1 MLYELAHDPKF
12 WVSLAFVVFVG
23 LMVWKASKPILDGI
37 DARGERIKAELDEAQ
52 RLREEAQKAL
62 AEYKRKQRD
71 AAKEAEDLLA
81 NARHEADLLRKQ
93 AAEDL
98 KLTLARREKAAVEK
112 IAQAEAQ
119 AVQEVRAQAV
129 DIAIAATAKLLS
141 ENVDPTRDQAMVDQA
156 IKDLGRKLH

>member
-1 MLYELAHDPKF
+1 MLNDPTF
-12 WVSLAFVVFVG
+12 WVAVAFFVFAG
-23 LMVWKASKPILDGI
+23 LMIWKARQPVLKGL
-37 DARGERIKAELDEAQ
+37 DARAERIRAELDEAQ

-81 NARHEADLLRKQ
+81 NARHEAELLRRQ
-93 AAEDL
+93 AVADL
-98 KLTLARREKAAVEK
+98 EQTLARREKAALDK
-112 IAQAEAQ
+112 ITQAETQ
-119 AVQEVRAQAV
+119 AVLDVRAKAV

-141 ENVDPTRDQAMVDQA
+141 ENVDPTRDQSIVDQA

>member
-1 MLYELAHDPKF
+1 MLNDPTF
-12 WVSLAFVVFVG
+12 WVAVAFVVFAG
-23 LMVWKASKPILDGI
+23 LMVWKVRRPVLQSL
-37 DARGERIKAELDEAQ
+37 DARAERIRAELDEAQ

-81 NARHEADLLRKQ
+81 SARHEADLLRRQ
-93 AAEDL
+93 AADDL
-98 KLTLARREKAAVEK
+98 TQTLARREKAAIEK

-129 DIAIAATAKLLS
+129 DMAIAATAKLLS
-141 ENVDPTRDQAMVDQA
+141 ESVDPTRDQGLVDQA
-156 IKDLGRKLH
+156 IKDLGHKLH

>member
-1 MLYELAHDPKF
+1 MAALFHDPTF
-12 WVSLAFVVFVG
+12 WVAVAFFVFVG
-23 LMVWKASKPILDGI
+23 LMLWKASKPILAGI

-81 NARHEADLLRKQ
+81 SAKHEADLLRKQ

-98 KLTLARREKAAVEK
+98 KQTLARREKAALEK
-112 IAQAEAQ
+112 IAQAETNAIQ
-119 AVQEVRAQAV
+119 DVRGQAV

>member
-1 MLYELAHDPKF
+1 MLNDPTF
-12 WVSLAFVVFVG
+12 WVAVAFVVFAG
-23 LMVWKASKPILDGI
+23 LMVWKVRVPVLKGL
-37 DARGERIKAELDEAQ
+37 DARAERIKAELDEAQ

-81 NARHEADLLRKQ
+81 NARHEADLLRRQ
-93 AAEDL
+93 AATDL
-98 KLTLARREKAAVEK
+98 EQTLARREKAALEK

-119 AVQEVRAQAV
+119 AVLDVRAKAV

-141 ENVDPTRDQAMVDQA
+141 ENVGPTRDQSMVDQA

>member
-1 MLYELAHDPKF
+1 MLNDPTF
-12 WVSLAFVVFVG
+12 WVAVAFFVFAG
-23 LMVWKASKPILDGI
+23 LMLWKARQPVLKGL
-37 DARGERIKAELDEAQ
+37 DARAERIRAELDEAQ

-81 NARHEADLLRKQ
+81 NARHEAELLRRQ

-98 KLTLARREKAAVEK
+98 KETLARREKAAIEK

-141 ENVDPTRDQAMVDQA
+141 ENVDPQRDQSIVDQA

>member
-1 MLYELAHDPKF
+1 MLNDPTF
-12 WVSLAFVVFVG
+12 WVAVAFFVFAG
-23 LMVWKASKPILDGI
+23 LMVWKARQPVLKGL
-37 DARGERIKAELDEAQ
+37 DARAERIRAELDEAQ

-81 NARHEADLLRKQ
+81 NARHEADLLRRQ
-93 AAEDL
+93 AAADL
-98 KLTLARREKAAVEK
+98 EQTLARREKAALEK
-112 IAQAEAQ
+112 IAQAETQ
-119 AVQEVRAQAV
+119 AVLDVRAKAV

-141 ENVDPTRDQAMVDQA
+141 ENVDPTRDQSMVDQA